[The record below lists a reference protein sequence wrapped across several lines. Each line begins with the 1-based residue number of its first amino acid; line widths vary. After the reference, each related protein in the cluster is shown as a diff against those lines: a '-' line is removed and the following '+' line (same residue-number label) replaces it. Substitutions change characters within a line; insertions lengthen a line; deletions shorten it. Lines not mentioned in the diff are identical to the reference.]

1 MTTTKFFELNL
12 GSRIADGQI
21 KISATKFYEL
31 LNQARVIEK
40 EQIIETGRYYFHER
54 GKLTPGQYYDE
65 IKE

>member
-1 MTTTKFFELNL
+1 MMTTTKFFELNL

-40 EQIIETGRYYFHER
+40 E
-54 GKLTPGQYYDE
+54 
-65 IKE
+65 